1 VEQLIAALLM
11 SVAVAGVIT
20 MFVYTDRLINN
31 TRATHAATQLARQE
45 MEIAKAWG
53 YDNLPLGTYSA
64 GTNSATWSGSYDPT
78 LNSGAGGWSSGNS
91 AFFDINGTRVAS
103 GSASQAYQL
112 TTTITDTS
120 VEPPD
125 PNSGNAVAY
134 ALGFLALRKV
144 GVSVVQLSTGSTI
157 ISMGTYIVKGGI

>member
-1 VEQLIAALLM
+1 M

-20 MFVYTDRLINN
+20 MFVYTDKLINN

-45 MEIAKAWG
+45 LEIAKTWG

-64 GTNSATWSGSYDPT
+64 GTSSAVWTGSYDPT

-91 AFFDINGTRVAS
+91 AYFDIDGTRVAS
-103 GSASQAYQL
+103 GSATQAYQL

-125 PNSGNAVAY
+125 PNSGNPVSY
-134 ALGFLALRKV
+134 ALGYLALRRV
-144 GVSVVQLSTGSTI
+144 GVTVVQLSTGNTI
-157 ISMGTYIVKGGI
+157 ITMGTYIVKGGI